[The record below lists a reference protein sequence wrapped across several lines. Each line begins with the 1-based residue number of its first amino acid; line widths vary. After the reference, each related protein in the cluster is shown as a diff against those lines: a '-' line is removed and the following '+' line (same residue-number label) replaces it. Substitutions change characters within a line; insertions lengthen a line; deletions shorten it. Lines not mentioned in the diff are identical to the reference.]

1 MSQVWLRGDFS
12 LIVRTIR
19 NMTAFRGPEFT
30 LVEEITQSPWEG
42 QGPFPAPGQFVERD
56 DMAAVAGR
64 FPLGE

>member
-1 MSQVWLRGDFS
+1 
-12 LIVRTIR
+12 
-19 NMTAFRGPEFT
+19 MTAFRGPEFT